1 MKKLIII
8 MMVGIIT
15 FFAGI
20 LFTVETMKVDIPE
33 ETERGAIVR
42 ITILDQWFNHYVE
55 KDA

>member
-1 MKKLIII
+1 MKKFIIV
-8 MMVGIIT
+8 MVVGIVT

-20 LFTVETMKVDIPE
+20 LFTVEIMKVDIPE
-33 ETERGAIVR
+33 ETESGAIVR

>member
-33 ETERGAIVR
+33 ETESVYKGGKI
-42 ITILDQWFNHYVE
+42 
-55 KDA
+55 